1 VTEVPA
7 RQRRYV
13 WAAALALLLA
23 LAAVGWTQWRQHRL
37 LDSTVQYQNDYLQT
51 SLAQLQIEYLRLHGA
66 LQKAAQAAAPDRD
79 AVQLRY
85 DIFVSRVD
93 LLASGRVE
101 LIVPDAAEV
110 QRVLAQIHAFIGQ
123 ADRTLGPA
131 AGAPLD
137 SATARSLLMM
147 MEPLDAPIHSLVVE
161 ATHSASALVG
171 RHYETVRD
179 QGRSGLV
186 LTALLSA
193 TSVGF
198 ALLALALWRREG
210 QRRRELETLAADLR
224 VAQRKA
230 EGASMAK
237 SAFLANMSHE
247 LRTPFQGLLGMLQLL
262 DSEALTTSQ
271 HRQLR
276 VARESG
282 GHLLDIL
289 NDVLDAARLE
299 AGTLRLQEDPV
310 SPQALAADVQALM
323 TPPAQAKGLTLD
335 TQVDPA
341 LPARVLLDGTRV
353 RQVLFN
359 LLSNAIKFTERG
371 SVGMALRERDGR
383 LCITVT
389 DTGIG
394 MDAATQSRLFQRF
407 SQGDDSTSRRHGGAG
422 LGLEISRSLAHLMGG
437 DIEVQSTP
445 GQGSRFELQ
454 LPLRAAAATALAR
467 PAGPAELP
475 RMSPGA
481 LRSLRLLV
489 AEDNEVN
496 CEVLAAMITHLGHE
510 AQFAHDG
517 RAAVLA
523 LQHGDFDLVLMDLH
537 MPELD
542 GLAATRAIRALPGD
556 KALLPIIALTADAY
570 AETRVRCFDAGMSGF
585 LSKPV
590 TLDAL
595 AHALAGGAATP
606 AREAPRPGQ
615 DAMAAAAAK

>member
-1 VTEVPA
+1 MTAVAA

-37 LDSTVQYQNDYLQT
+37 LDSTAQYQNDYLQV
-51 SLAQLQIEYLRLHGA
+51 SLAQLQIEFLRLRSA
-66 LQKAAQAAAPDRD
+66 LQNAAQAAVPDRD

-110 QRVLAQIHAFIGQ
+110 QRVLVQIRAFIGQ

-137 SATARSLLMM
+137 SAGARALMM
-147 MEPLDAPIHSLVVE
+147 LMEPLDAPIHSLVVE
-161 ATHSASALVG
+161 ATHSASARVG
-171 RHYETVRD
+171 RHYDTVRD
-179 QGRSGLV
+179 QGRSGLI

-262 DSEALTTSQ
+262 DSEALTPAQ

-299 AGTLRLQEDPV
+299 AGTLRLHEDAVAPR
-310 SPQALAADVQALM
+310 ALADDVQALM
-323 TPPAQAKGLTLD
+323 TPPAQAKGLALQA
-335 TQVDPA
+335 QVDAA

-353 RQVLFN
+353 RQVMFN

-371 SVGMALRERDGR
+371 SVSLALRAHGGR
-383 LCITVT
+383 LCIAVT

-422 LGLEISRSLAHLMGG
+422 LGLEISRSLAQLMGG
-437 DIEVQSTP
+437 EIEVHSTP
-445 GQGSRFELQ
+445 GQGSRFELW
-454 LPLRAAAATALAR
+454 LPLRAAAA
-467 PAGPAELP
+467 PAASADEPAPPATP
-475 RMSPGA
+475 R
-481 LRSLRLLV
+481 RLRLLV
-489 AEDNEVN
+489 AEDNAVN
-496 CEVLAAMITHLGHE
+496 CEVLAAMVSHLGHE

-523 LQHGDFDLVLMDLH
+523 AQQADFDLVLMDLH

-556 KALLPIIALTADAY
+556 KATLPIIALTADAY
-570 AETRVRCFDAGMSGF
+570 AETRVRCFDAGMNGF

-595 AHALAGGAATP
+595 AHALAGGAA
-606 AREAPRPGQ
+606 AREALPGQ

>member
-1 VTEVPA
+1 VTEVSSS
-7 RQRRYV
+7 QRRYV
-13 WAAALALLLA
+13 VAAALALLAA
-23 LAAVGWTQWRQHRL
+23 LAAIGWTQWRQHRL
-37 LDSTVQYQNDYLQT
+37 LDSTVQYQDDYLQI

-66 LQKAAQAAAPDRD
+66 LQTAAQAAVPDRD

-93 LLASGRVE
+93 LLSSPRVQRVVPNSAE
-101 LIVPDAAEV
+101 L
-110 QRVLAQIHAFIGQ
+110 QRVLAQIKAFISE
-123 ADRTLGPA
+123 ADRCLGPA
-131 AGAPLD
+131 ASAPFD
-137 SATARSLLMM
+137 NAAVRSMLAQ
-147 MEPLDAPIHSLVVE
+147 MEPINAPIHSLVIE
-161 ATHSASALVG
+161 ATHGASALVG
-171 RHYETVRD
+171 KHYAMVRD
-179 QGRSGLV
+179 QGRAALV
-186 LTALLSA
+186 LTVLLSV

-198 ALLALALWRREG
+198 ALLALALWRREL

-224 VAQRKA
+224 VAQHKA

-262 DSEALTTSQ
+262 DSEALTPSQ

-299 AGTLRLQEDPV
+299 AGTLRLHEDAV

-323 TPPAQAKGLTLD
+323 TPPARAKGLVLT

-371 SVGMALRERDGR
+371 SVGMALGERDGR
-383 LCITVT
+383 LCVTVT
-389 DTGIG
+389 DSGIG

-407 SQGDDSTSRRHGGAG
+407 SQGDDSTSRRHGGTG
-422 LGLEISRSLAHLMGG
+422 LGLEISRSLARLMGG

-454 LPLRAAAATALAR
+454 LPLRPAPAHAAN
-467 PAGPAELP
+467 PAELP
-475 RMSPGA
+475 AAPPHA
-481 LRSLRLLV
+481 LRPLRLLV
-489 AEDNEVN
+489 AEDNAVN
-496 CEVLAAMITHLGHE
+496 CEVLAAMIAHLGHE

-523 LQHGDFDLVLMDLH
+523 LQQGEFDLVLMDLH

-556 KALLPIIALTADAY
+556 KAALPIIALTADAY
-570 AETRVRCFDAGMSGF
+570 AETRVRCFDAGMNGF

-595 AHALAGGAATP
+595 AHTVARCAAAT
-606 AREAPRPGQ
+606 AREQAP
-615 DAMAAAAAK
+615 AAAK

>member
-1 VTEVPA
+1 MTAVA
-7 RQRRYV
+7 AQQRRYV

-37 LDSTVQYQNDYLQT
+37 LDSTVQYQNDYLQI

-66 LQKAAQAAAPDRD
+66 LQTAAQAAVPNRD

-85 DIFVSRVD
+85 DIFASRVD
-93 LLASGRVE
+93 LFASGRIE
-101 LIVPDAAEV
+101 RIVIDAAEV
-110 QRVLAQIHAFIGQ
+110 QRVLGGVRAFIAQ
-123 ADRTLGPA
+123 ADRTLGPQA
-131 AGAPLD
+131 DMPLD
-137 SATARSLLMM
+137 SAAARSLLAQMA
-147 MEPLDAPIHSLVVE
+147 PLDAPIHALVVE

-179 QGRSGLV
+179 QGRAGLI

-198 ALLALALWRREG
+198 ALLALWLWRREG

-224 VAQRKA
+224 VAQRSA
-230 EGASMAK
+230 EGASAAK

-262 DSEALTTSQ
+262 DNETLTTAQ

-299 AGTLRLQEDPV
+299 AGTLRLHEDAV
-310 SPQALAADVQALM
+310 SPHELAADVQALM
-323 TPPAQAKGLTLD
+323 ASPAADKGLALT
-335 TQVDPA
+335 TRVGPA
-341 LPARVLLDGTRV
+341 VPLRLMLDGTRV

-359 LLSNAIKFTERG
+359 LLSNAIKFTEHG
-371 SVGMALRERDGR
+371 SVSLDVYASDGR
-383 LCITVT
+383 LCMTVT
-389 DTGIG
+389 DSGIG
-394 MDAATQSRLFQRF
+394 MDAATRARLFQRF

-422 LGLEISRSLAHLMGG
+422 LGLEISRSLARLMGG

-454 LPLRAAAATALAR
+454 LPLRVATVPSAPGLPAAPPHTLR
-467 PAGPAELP
+467 P
-475 RMSPGA
+475 
-481 LRSLRLLV
+481 LRLLV
-489 AEDNEVN
+489 AEDNAVN
-496 CEVLAAMITHLGHE
+496 CEVLAAMIGHLGHE

-523 LQHGDFDLVLMDLH
+523 LQQGSFDLVLMDLH

-556 KALLPIIALTADAY
+556 KATLPIIALTADAY
-570 AETRVRCFDAGMSGF
+570 AETRVRCFDAGMNGF
-585 LSKPV
+585 LCKPV

-595 AHALAGGAATP
+595 AHAVARCAAAIAAVDPLASGSTVAVAAT
-606 AREAPRPGQ
+606 
-615 DAMAAAAAK
+615 

>member
-1 VTEVPA
+1 MTAVAA

-37 LDSTVQYQNDYLQT
+37 LDSTVQYQNDYLQI

-66 LQKAAQAAAPDRD
+66 LQTAAQAGVPDRD

-93 LLASGRVE
+93 LFASGRIE
-101 LIVPDAAEV
+101 RIVTDAAEV
-110 QRVLAQIHAFIGQ
+110 QRVLAGVRAFIAQ
-123 ADRTLGPA
+123 ADRTLGPQA
-131 AGAPLD
+131 DMPLD
-137 SATARSLLMM
+137 SAAARSLLALMA
-147 MEPLDAPIHSLVVE
+147 PLDAPIHALVVE

-171 RHYETVRD
+171 RHYDTVRD
-179 QGRSGLV
+179 QGRSGLI

-198 ALLALALWRREG
+198 ALLALWLWRREG

-224 VAQRKA
+224 VAQRSA
-230 EGASMAK
+230 EGASAAK

-262 DSEALTTSQ
+262 DNETLTAAQ

-299 AGTLRLQEDPV
+299 AGTLRLHEDAV
-310 SPQALAADVQALM
+310 SPHELAADVQALM
-323 TPPAQAKGLTLD
+323 SSPAADKGLALT
-335 TQVDPA
+335 TRVGPA
-341 LPARVLLDGTRV
+341 VPLRLLLDGTRV

-359 LLSNAIKFTERG
+359 LLSNAIKFTEHG
-371 SVGMALRERDGR
+371 GVSLNVHASDGR
-383 LCITVT
+383 LCMTVT
-389 DTGIG
+389 DSGIG

-422 LGLEISRSLAHLMGG
+422 LGLEISRSLARLMGG

-454 LPLRAAAATALAR
+454 LPLRVATVPSAPGLPAAPPHTLR
-467 PAGPAELP
+467 P
-475 RMSPGA
+475 
-481 LRSLRLLV
+481 LRLLV
-489 AEDNEVN
+489 AEDNAVN
-496 CEVLAAMITHLGHE
+496 CEVLAAMIAHLGHE

-517 RAAVLA
+517 RAAVSA
-523 LQHGDFDLVLMDLH
+523 LQQGDFDLVLMDLH

-542 GLAATRAIRALPGD
+542 GLAATRAIRALPDVG
-556 KALLPIIALTADAY
+556 KAPVPIIALTADAF
-570 AETRVRCFDAGMSGF
+570 AETRTRCLEAGMNGF

-595 AHALAGGAATP
+595 AHTLARSAFAAVPQQSAAT
-606 AREAPRPGQ
+606 AT
-615 DAMAAAAAK
+615 

>member
-1 VTEVPA
+1 VTA
-7 RQRRYV
+7 FAAQQRRYV

-37 LDSTVQYQNDYLQT
+37 LDSTVQYQNDYLQI

-66 LQKAAQAAAPDRD
+66 LQTAAQAAVPDRN

-93 LLASGRVE
+93 LFASGRIE
-101 LIVPDAAEV
+101 RIVTDAAEV
-110 QRVLAQIHAFIGQ
+110 QRVLGGVRAFIAQ
-123 ADRTLGPA
+123 ADRTLGPQA
-131 AGAPLD
+131 DMPLD
-137 SATARSLLMM
+137 SAAARSLLAQMA
-147 MEPLDAPIHSLVVE
+147 PLDAPIHALVVE

-179 QGRSGLV
+179 QGRSGLI

-198 ALLALALWRREG
+198 ALLALWLWRREG

-224 VAQRKA
+224 VAQRSA
-230 EGASMAK
+230 EGASAAK

-262 DSEALTTSQ
+262 DNETLTTAQ

-299 AGTLRLQEDPV
+299 AGTLRLHEDAV
-310 SPQALAADVQALM
+310 SPHELAADVQALM
-323 TPPAQAKGLTLD
+323 ASPAADKGLALT
-335 TQVDPA
+335 TRVGPA
-341 LPARVLLDGTRV
+341 VPLRLLLDGTRV

-359 LLSNAIKFTERG
+359 LLSNAIKFTEHG
-371 SVGMALRERDGR
+371 SVSLDVHASGGR
-383 LCITVT
+383 LCMTVT
-389 DTGIG
+389 DSGIG

-422 LGLEISRSLAHLMGG
+422 LGLEISRSLARLMGG
-437 DIEVQSTP
+437 DIDVQSKP

-454 LPLRAAAATALAR
+454 LPLRVATVPSAPGLPAAPPHTLR
-467 PAGPAELP
+467 P
-475 RMSPGA
+475 
-481 LRSLRLLV
+481 LRLLV
-489 AEDNEVN
+489 AEDNAVN
-496 CEVLAAMITHLGHE
+496 CEVLAAMIAHLGHE

-517 RAAVLA
+517 RTAVLA
-523 LQHGDFDLVLMDLH
+523 LQQGDFDLVLMDLH

-556 KALLPIIALTADAY
+556 KATLPIIALTADAY
-570 AETRVRCFDAGMSGF
+570 AETRVRCFDAGMNGF

-595 AHALAGGAATP
+595 AHTVARCAAAIAPVEPPEGGGTTVAVAAT
-606 AREAPRPGQ
+606 
-615 DAMAAAAAK
+615 

>member
-1 VTEVPA
+1 
-7 RQRRYV
+7 
-13 WAAALALLLA
+13 
-23 LAAVGWTQWRQHRL
+23 
-37 LDSTVQYQNDYLQT
+37 VQYQNDYLQI
-51 SLAQLQIEYLRLHGA
+51 SLAQLQIEYLRLQGA
-66 LQKAAQAAAPDRD
+66 LQKAAQAAVPDRD

-110 QRVLAQIHAFIGQ
+110 QRVLAAIRDFIGQ

-131 AGAPLD
+131 ANVSLD
-137 SATARSLLMM
+137 SAAARSLLVL

-179 QGRSGLV
+179 QGRSGLI

-198 ALLALALWRREG
+198 ALLALWLWRREG

-224 VAQRKA
+224 VAQRSA
-230 EGASMAK
+230 EGASAAK

-262 DSEALTTSQ
+262 DNETLTAAQ

-299 AGTLRLQEDPV
+299 AGTLRLHEDAV
-310 SPQALAADVQALM
+310 SPHELAADVQALM
-323 TPPAQAKGLTLD
+323 SSPAADKGLALATR
-335 TQVDPA
+335 VDPA
-341 LPARVLLDGTRV
+341 VPLRVLLDGTRV

-371 SVGMALRERDGR
+371 SVSLDIHASAGR
-383 LCITVT
+383 LCLAVI
-389 DTGIG
+389 DSGIG
-394 MDAATQSRLFQRF
+394 MDEATKSRLFQRF
-407 SQGDDSTSRRHGGAG
+407 TQGDDSTSRRHGGTG
-422 LGLEISRSLAHLMGG
+422 LGLEISRSLARLMGG
-437 DIEVQSTP
+437 TIEVQSAP
-445 GQGSRFELQ
+445 GQGSRFELR
-454 LPLRAAAATALAR
+454 LPLRTALQPAAPTEPTPATAPR
-467 PAGPAELP
+467 P
-475 RMSPGA
+475 
-481 LRSLRLLV
+481 LRLLV

-496 CEVLAAMITHLGHE
+496 CEVLAAMVSHLGHD

-523 LQHGDFDLVLMDLH
+523 VQQGDFDLVLMDLH

-542 GLAATRAIRALPGD
+542 GIAATRAIRALPGA
-556 KALLPIIALTADAY
+556 KAALPIIALTADAF
-570 AETRVRCFDAGMSGF
+570 AETRARCFEAGMNGF

-595 AHALAGGAATP
+595 AHTVARNAAAA
-606 AREAPRPGQ
+606 AREAQPS
-615 DAMAAAAAK
+615 AMAAAAAK